1 MTKQVQRRRGTATQ
15 HTSFTGAEGE
25 ISVNTTNKSVH
36 VHDGVTA
43 GGVESARA
51 DLSNVSDAN
60 LNSALSGNTVASL
73 TITSADINGGT
84 IDGTVIGGSTP
95 AAISGTTITGTSFVT
110 TGDMTFGDNDK
121 AIFGAGSDLQI
132 YHDGSNSYI
141 ADTATGSLHIKG
153 TSLFLEDADGNEFI
167 RMSDQGSGGIV
178 YLKNLGAT
186 KLATTATG
194 IDVTGTVTA
203 DGLTVDGDISAT
215 GGAVDL
221 DTLDLNAIAATKAV
235 TAVDVFVYDT
245 SKDSDGGAWR
255 KRTQGTSWYNETL
268 NTATRGGRKEFP
280 AVAVIVAETS
290 KVTIYDGDDPS
301 LPMWMVF
308 TGGIVAYLPTVLSLT
323 VTNGKL
329 CVGGTSGL
337 MDWDFL
343 LDRMRFYQA
352 GSSRS
357 QSNISTRG
365 SASLA
370 ANGLTAYLVNTTVN
384 DVAMTVLPD
393 APLDPATGLPVPTI
407 AVATAGGVSVIKDDG
422 TVVDSALTSATSG
435 VYFTDD
441 GFLLVHRGGTSSATY
456 TYIVENITADGFS
469 QLALLNEFSVPALVP
484 NSTTCSEFIDAGNF
498 KARGGANKNGVSLLA
513 LNSASVAS
521 SMVAYTTSTYNTGWM
536 NGNIKGAFLSDTD
549 ATSVVGSGELVT
561 NGTFDTDTSGWSNT
575 SATIASVSGELQVSN
590 QTGSPSATTQTVSG
604 LVVGKVYAVTATY
617 SQTGTG
623 GTAARVSFFGILSE
637 NNSTSTP
644 VTKTIYATATQT
656 TATLSLQSFG
666 TSSTIS
672 HFDNVSVKL
681 ADADR
686 SVNNKGL
693 IVNGTVT
700 RTAVATGADLV
711 AYSGF
716 SASNYLEQ
724 PYNSGLDFGTGD
736 DFCIMGWLKTT
747 ATIGDPFVEKNPP
760 NRTGNGFQLS
770 ILSGKAVFYKFI
782 SGGAALVASSGV
794 SVNSGQYSFVTYV
807 RKSGIL
813 SIYVNGV
820 FDISAAD
827 TTDYTNTSSVL
838 FVGRNA
844 PANGIF
850 SGSLALLRISATA
863 PTAEQI
869 AKIYND
875 EKFLFQDNAQATL
888 YGASDAVTALA
899 HDDATNL
906 LHVGT
911 SAGRSV
917 FQGLRRVENTTT
929 AVGTAISASNS
940 LVVEE

>member
-1 MTKQVQRRRGTATQ
+1 M
-15 HTSFTGAEGE
+15 S
-25 ISVNTTNKSVH
+25 
-36 VHDGVTA
+36 
-43 GGVESARA
+43 
-51 DLSNVSDAN
+51 
-60 LNSALSGNTVASL
+60 
-73 TITSADINGGT
+73 
-84 IDGTVIGGSTP
+84 
-95 AAISGTTITGTSFVT
+95 
-110 TGDMTFGDNDK
+110 NDK
-121 AIFGAGSDLQI
+121 AFKVKNGLELAG
-132 YHDGSNSYI
+132 Y
-141 ADTATGSLHIKG
+141 DTS
-153 TSLFLEDADGNEFI
+153 
-167 RMSDQGSGGIV
+167 
-178 YLKNLGAT
+178 
-186 KLATTATG
+186 
-194 IDVTGTVTA
+194 
-203 DGLTVDGDISAT
+203 
-215 GGAVDL
+215 
-221 DTLDLNAIAATKAV
+221 KAV

-268 NTATRGGRKEFP
+268 NTATRGSRREFP
-280 AVAVIVAETS
+280 AVAVIVAEAT

-308 TGGIVAYLPTVLSLT
+308 TGGIVTYLPTVLSLT

-393 APLDPATGLPVPTI
+393 APIDPATGLPVLTI
-407 AVATAGGVSVIKDDG
+407 AVATAGGISVIRDDG
-422 TVVDSALTSATSG
+422 NVWDITNYSQAPTDVQFVDIA
-435 VYFTDD
+435 
-441 GFLLVHRGGTSSATY
+441 GTQRIITQSRFASWS
-456 TYIVENITADGFS
+456 IILDIPTADISLVTAYFNRDVTTDPLNGT
-469 QLALLNEFSVPALVP
+469 ALHYASTGDDILVGKNVGLLRAL
-484 NSTTCSEFIDAGNF
+484 SEPGIVGNGP
-498 KARGGANKNGVSLLA
+498 KDPDLRCDMK
-513 LNSASVAS
+513 
-521 SMVAYTTSTYNTGWM
+521 STYNTGWM
-536 NGNIKGAFLSDTD
+536 NGAIKGAFLSDTD
-549 ATSVVGSGELVT
+549 DTDLVGSGELVT
-561 NGTFDTDTSGWSNT
+561 NGTFDTDTTGWSNT

-590 QTGSPSATTQTVSG
+590 QTDSPSATNQAVSG

-672 HFDNVSVKL
+672 HFDNVSAKL

-724 PYNSGLDFGTGD
+724 PYNSALDFGTGD
-736 DFCIMGWLKTT
+736 FSVMGWVRVTDGVLSRTVLSRRGSNNALQVIFDLSDDKLKLAISNNSFSSSDTVSSNALPISQWVYFCGVRSGSTLLFYQNGSLTGTT
-747 ATIGDPFVEKNPP
+747 AITNATGSLSEADATLEVGHRQDNVIPF
-760 NRTGNGFQLS
+760 
-770 ILSGKAVFYKFI
+770 
-782 SGGAALVASSGV
+782 
-794 SVNSGQYSFVTYV
+794 
-807 RKSGIL
+807 
-813 SIYVNGV
+813 
-820 FDISAAD
+820 
-827 TTDYTNTSSVL
+827 TN
-838 FVGRNA
+838 
-844 PANGIF
+844 
-850 SGSLALLRISATA
+850 GSLALLRISATA

-875 EKFLFQDNAQATL
+875 EKFLFQENAQATL

-899 HDDATNL
+899 HDPVTDL

-917 FQGLRRVENTTT
+917 FSGLRRVSNTTT

>member
-1 MTKQVQRRRGTATQ
+1 MADKKI
-15 HTSFTGAEGE
+15 SELNSLTGANAADGDLVAIVDVSATETKKITRSE
-25 ISVNTTNKSVH
+25 FFTSIPSV
-36 VHDGVTA
+36 
-43 GGVESARA
+43 
-51 DLSNVSDAN
+51 
-60 LNSALSGNTVASL
+60 
-73 TITSADINGGT
+73 DINGGT

-95 AAISGTTITGTSFVT
+95 AAISGTTITS
-110 TGDMTFGDNDK
+110 
-121 AIFGAGSDLQI
+121 
-132 YHDGSNSYI
+132 
-141 ADTATGSLHIKG
+141 
-153 TSLFLEDADGNEFI
+153 
-167 RMSDQGSGGIV
+167 
-178 YLKNLGAT
+178 
-186 KLATTATG
+186 
-194 IDVTGTVTA
+194 
-203 DGLTVDGDISAT
+203 T
-215 GGAVDL
+215 GGDLNL
-221 DTLDLNAIAATKAV
+221 DTLDLNAIAASKAV

-268 NTATRGGRKEFP
+268 NTATRGGRREFP
-280 AVAVIVAETS
+280 AVAVIVAES
-290 KVTIYDGDDPS
+290 NQVTIYDGDDPA

-308 TGGIVAYLPTVLSLT
+308 D
-323 VTNGKL
+323 
-329 CVGGTSGL
+329 GTSSVNDLIRLGP
-337 MDWDFL
+337 
-343 LDRMRFYQA
+343 
-352 GSSRS
+352 
-357 QSNISTRG
+357 
-365 SASLA
+365 SAVTA
-370 ANGLTAYLVNTTVN
+370 FNGLLNIGLNSTFGLTLVNMVADTGYHFTATSGSGFYNGPISGRNDALNFTRNQPEVIVNNAVN

-393 APLDPATGLPVPTI
+393 APIDPATGLPVPTI

-422 TVVDSALTSATSG
+422 TVVDIVFTSNNTVTTVDFDPSNNIWFLHGGNASLAGALKKYAIPDADLTAQSPTSG
-435 VYFTDD
+435 GLAFY
-441 GFLLVHRGGTSSATY
+441 SS
-456 TYIVENITADGFS
+456 V
-469 QLALLNEFSVPALVP
+469 SVPSTSVLPAIYPVTRGIISNKAL
-484 NSTTCSEFIDAGNF
+484 
-498 KARGGANKNGVSLLA
+498 GANNKLVLLDEDPATKANG
-513 LNSASVAS
+513 
-521 SMVAYTTSTYNTGWM
+521 MVAYTTSTYNTGWM
-536 NGNIKGAFLSDTD
+536 NGDIKGAFLSDTD
-549 ATSVVGSGELVT
+549 DTDLVGSGELVT
-561 NGTFDTDTSGWSNT
+561 NGTFDTDTTGWSNT

-672 HFDNVSVKL
+672 HFDNVSVQL

-700 RTAVATGADLV
+700 RSPVATGADLV

-736 DFCIMGWLKTT
+736 FSVMGWVKNNNTGYAQFMIARDKDGSTSPRWGIAGASDSAIL
-747 ATIGDPFVEKNPP
+747 FVL
-760 NRTGNGFQLS
+760 NG
-770 ILSGKAVFYKFI
+770 AVT
-782 SGGAALVASSGV
+782 L
-794 SVNSGQYSFVTYV
+794 
-807 RKSGIL
+807 
-813 SIYVNGV
+813 
-820 FDISAAD
+820 
-827 TTDYTNTSSVL
+827 TSSVFTGNVWQHTCFVRRNGVLYSHVNGELKSNTALTTDLTQTGSKL
-838 FVGRNA
+838 FIGA
-844 PANGIF
+844 GYNGI
-850 SGSLALLRISATA
+850 SHCKGSLALWRISATA

-875 EKFLFQDNAQATL
+875 EKFLFQENAQATL

-929 AVGTAISASNS
+929 AVGTAISAANNMI
-940 LVVEE
+940 VEE